1 MWWNGPKWLAQDD
14 DKWKVSALRD
24 KQSDLPEIKYVRL
37 ALITVQPPH
46 DLIQVF
52 SNWSKLIRIVAWLKI
67 FVHFIK
73 KGRASIVLMR
83 YLTVSDLKT
92 AEVTLLKRAQKDEFL
107 EQKFTHYLMERRY
120 LNAVS

>member
-24 KQSDLPEIKYVRL
+24 NQSDLPEIKYVRL

-52 SNWSKLIRIVAWLKI
+52 SNWSKLIRIVAWLKR

-73 KGRASIVLMR
+73 KGRASVVLVR
-83 YLTVSDLKT
+83 YLTVSDLKA
-92 AEVTLLKRAQKDEFL
+92 AEVTLLKRAQKDEF
-107 EQKFTHYLMERRY
+107 
-120 LNAVS
+120 